1 MTEEEKVETINKN
14 AAVVL
19 ERFLKEIEEKTL
31 DEIEFISET
40 YARLIV
46 ASILGFSPS
55 NLADDAEEAADK
67 LFKMVEEEDEENT

>member
-19 ERFLKEIEEKTL
+19 ERFLREIEEKTL
-31 DEIEFISET
+31 DENDFISET

-55 NLADDAEEAADK
+55 NLADDAEEAADN

>member
-1 MTEEEKVETINKN
+1 MTEEEKVEVINKN
-14 AAVVL
+14 ATVVL
-19 ERFLKEIEEKTL
+19 EKLLKEIEEKTL
-31 DEIEFISET
+31 DEIDFISDI

-55 NLADDAEEAADK
+55 NLADDAEEAADN